1 MKIVKLK
8 GGLGNQ
14 MFQYAYA
21 MLLKTRTK
29 EEVYLDYSAYKSL
42 KNDHVRVPRITKFKI
57 SLSPA
62 KDSQI
67 MEVCKLKHEGNS
79 QSLRYKVGI
88 YLEKKLNKEYF
99 FEPNRAYIDPQN
111 IIDKSYYDGYWQSW
125 RYVDEVKKQIDN
137 EFIPNYQLSQRTV
150 ETREAIQ
157 KENAIFVGVRRG
169 DYEEEASHYG
179 TFGSA
184 YYEQAMAYMDARV
197 ENPVYYIFSNDIES
211 CKKNIVWGVRDVRFR
226 EKEMQTNDFEEL
238 ILMSS
243 CKHAIIVNSSFN
255 WWGAT
260 LIRNIG
266 KIVCCPEKWWFDDKP
281 IDIIPE
287 NWVRIKA

>member
-197 ENPVYYIFSNDIES
+197 ENPVYYIFSNDIEW
-211 CKKNIVWGVRDVRFR
+211 CKKNIVWGD
-226 EKEMQTNDFEEL
+226 QL
-238 ILMSS
+238 
-243 CKHAIIVNSSFN
+243 
-255 WWGAT
+255 
-260 LIRNIG
+260 
-266 KIVCCPEKWWFDDKP
+266 
-281 IDIIPE
+281 
-287 NWVRIKA
+287 